1 VLEAPQGIIS
11 ANLLMQS
18 RSSINGISHEVSV
31 RVGLTSV
38 LTGNEILLDLKV
50 LMEINFFLLILGYYF
65 NENEMSYLKAKD

>member
-1 VLEAPQGIIS
+1 LEAPQGIIS

>member
-1 VLEAPQGIIS
+1 LEAPQGIIS
-11 ANLLMQS
+11 ANLLVQS